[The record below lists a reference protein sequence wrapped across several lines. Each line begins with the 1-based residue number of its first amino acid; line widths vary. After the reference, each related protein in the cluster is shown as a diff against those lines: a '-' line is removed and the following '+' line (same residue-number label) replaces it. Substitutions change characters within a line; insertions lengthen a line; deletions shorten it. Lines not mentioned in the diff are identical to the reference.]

1 MTAPELWDA
10 VAELESQG
18 YTKREIE
25 DMLLDVWGELYDEHT
40 RNTAE
45 SDG

>member
-18 YTKREIE
+18 YTKREIC
-25 DMLLDVWGELYDEHT
+25 DMLDAVWMDLFDEEK
-40 RNTAE
+40 RNTE
-45 SDG
+45 QSDG